1 MENLCYTTVVVS
13 SQPMSRSWRHLCYME
28 VEIAAHRCPSYNFSS
43 QLERGM
49 PSSPITQMW
58 PEFPL
63 PEHQP
68 GYREDSVFAF
78 CVTQEPFVGF
88 VVTGLCSEQFWFSYH
103 PHYRAEH
110 YVANGLRALDRVWR
124 NGSVTRQVHRDNKS
138 KHCATPVS
146 PNPDTRDSTEVG
158 RSDLSLCTLVLTIPR
173 SQICHSLDGEIWEVL
188 WGHCAIFGHNTSESD
203 IGRWT
208 FEAREIHRWGNLWG
222 NREIVSQRW
231 VATRRL
237 MWSCHGSSTLLT
249 QILFKLP
256 QFPSH
261 TCCSLIE

>member
-1 MENLCYTTVVVS
+1 M
-13 SQPMSRSWRHLCYME
+13 
-28 VEIAAHRCPSYNFSS
+28 
-43 QLERGM
+43 
-49 PSSPITQMW
+49 
-58 PEFPL
+58 
-63 PEHQP
+63 
-68 GYREDSVFAF
+68 
-78 CVTQEPFVGF
+78 
-88 VVTGLCSEQFWFSYH
+88 VTGLCSEQFWFSCH

-110 YVANGLRALDRVWR
+110 YVADGLRALDIR

-158 RSDLSLCTLVLTIPR
+158 RSDSSLCTLVLTIPR

-188 WGHCAIFGHNTSESD
+188 WGHCAIFGHNASESD

-222 NREIVSQRW
+222 NREIVSKRW

-237 MWSCHGSSTLLT
+237 MWSCHGSSALLT
-249 QILFKLP
+249 QVLFKLP

-261 TCCSLIE
+261 ISCSLME